1 MQTNHFSELNCSIHF
16 FLQTT
21 FTRSLSQKIRVVRL
35 ARKRKSENYDLEK
48 EKTPTKFRTKV
59 KAVSAAF

>member
-1 MQTNHFSELNCSIHF
+1 
-16 FLQTT
+16 
-21 FTRSLSQKIRVVRL
+21 LSQKIRVVRL